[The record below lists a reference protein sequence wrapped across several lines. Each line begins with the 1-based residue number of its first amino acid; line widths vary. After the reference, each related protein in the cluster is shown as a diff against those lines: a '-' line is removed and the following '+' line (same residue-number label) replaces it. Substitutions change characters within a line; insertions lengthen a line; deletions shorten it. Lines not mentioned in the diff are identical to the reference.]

1 MLALLGEVA
10 TPAAELDAQAEAWVH
25 ALPPATPALLQ
36 VALRLVEGELVFQ
49 PSLDELRH
57 ELARTMRA
65 LLAETAGVPQLQP
78 GSLVRYQLP
87 EAWLGTLRT
96 EDERFLHAQAQLHV
110 LLDASLQRPLQLHQM
125 LLAEFAELAALD
137 EAAYLDGLQQQK
149 LDLVSL
155 KREMLESSLSW
166 TSCWTR

>member
-1 MLALLGEVA
+1 M
-10 TPAAELDAQAEAWVH
+10 
-25 ALPPATPALLQ
+25 
-36 VALRLVEGELVFQ
+36 ALRLVEGELVFQ

-57 ELARTMRA
+57 ELARSMRA

-78 GSLVRYQLP
+78 GSLVRYHLP

-149 LDLVSL
+149 LDLDAYGAAIT
-155 KREMLESSLSW
+155 KWRD
-166 TSCWTR
+166 TARRAGAATRAQGAITDA